1 MPVQVLSDK
10 ILGMV
15 SWREDGRELYFLTP
29 DWKVMA
35 VDITTMPTIQA
46 GTPRRLFTLPGPLPG
61 NPKQWKS
68 VTPDGQRFV
77 FVADATGP
85 RADREHVILV
95 TNWLEAGRHQ

>member
-1 MPVQVLSDK
+1 MPVQVVSDN

-15 SWREDGRELYFLTP
+15 SWREDGRELYYLTP
-29 DWKVMA
+29 GWEVMA

-77 FVADATGP
+77 FVLNVP
-85 RADREHVILV
+85 V
-95 TNWLEAGRHQ
+95 TVP

>member
-1 MPVQVLSDK
+1 
-10 ILGMV
+10 MV
-15 SWREDGRELYFLTP
+15 SWREDGRELYYLTP
-29 DWKVMA
+29 DWEVMA

-77 FVADATGP
+77 FVLNVP
-85 RADREHVILV
+85 V
-95 TNWLEAGRHQ
+95 TVP